1 MTEGN
6 DASDRNL
13 ERLIRAAADPPSPA
27 SRARRE
33 FLARVEGKSPSE
45 TRMGRMTAMAASLI
59 VAAAILYSVLAPQ
72 SGVKPETSR
81 VPSPESGVDAAPIPP
96 KGTGSEPVAVPSPIP
111 PAPAAGVTAKDDV
124 MALTCSLSPARA
136 AVREMRLEG
145 VAPFPDG
152 TEVMVTVIR
161 YHEEFAGGRL
171 ITRGVR
177 SAGGRAR
184 VDGKRFRLSPLWD
197 GPGRYAVSVAIDE
210 SQRPELVEPLKR
222 FPRRPS
228 TFEFAGW
235 GDELS
240 GQLGPKL
247 RDLDAVSRE
256 CLDMV
261 ARIEKLAASES
272 AWVKE
277 KRNVDARGA
286 DVILTKEAEEALKE
300 TARLMERLEKSDVK
314 ALFPAAHGEMFFTLR
329 SMHGNAQ
336 HFSYE
341 SGKFAGA
348 RSYHSGGDALKTHRQ
363 QPFNFENLKKYL
375 GEVPSIA
382 GRELA
387 LWMVR
392 DLRRGAPR
400 ESYAE
405 LLKAEAKH
413 AGLEPLADRLSKAAP
428 GELDA
433 LETEIR
439 AGK

>member
-1 MTEGN
+1 
-6 DASDRNL
+6 
-13 ERLIRAAADPPSPA
+13 
-27 SRARRE
+27 
-33 FLARVEGKSPSE
+33 
-45 TRMGRMTAMAASLI
+45 MAASLI
-59 VAAAILYSVLAPQ
+59 VPAAILYSVLAPQ
-72 SGVKPETSR
+72 SGVKPETTR
-81 VPSPESGVDAAPIPP
+81 VPSPGPGVEAVPVPP
-96 KGTGSEPVAVPSPIP
+96 KGTGSEQVTVPSPVP
-111 PAPAAGVTAKDDV
+111 PAPAPGVMAKDDV
-124 MALTCSLSPARA
+124 MTLTCALSPARA
-136 AVREMRLEG
+136 AVRELSFEG
-145 VAPFPDG
+145 TAPYPDG

-161 YHEEFAGGRL
+161 YHEGYTGSRL

-177 SAGGRAR
+177 AAGGRAQVEGR
-184 VDGKRFRLSPLWD
+184 RFRLSPLWD
-197 GPGRYAVSVAIDE
+197 GPGRYLVNVSIDE
-210 SQRPELVEPLKR
+210 SQRPGLTEALKR

-261 ARIEKLAASES
+261 ARIEKLAANES

-300 TARLMERLEKSDVK
+300 TARLMARLEKSDVK
-314 ALFPAAHGEMFFTLR
+314 GLYPAAHGEMFFTLR
-329 SMHGNAQ
+329 TMHGNAQ
-336 HFSYE
+336 HFTYE

-348 RSYHSGGDALKTHRQ
+348 KSYHSGGDAIKTHRVE
-363 QPFNFENLKKYL
+363 PFNFENLKKYL

-382 GRELA
+382 GREAA
-387 LWMVR
+387 LWMVK
-392 DLRRGAPR
+392 DLRRGAVR

-413 AGLEPLADRLSKAAP
+413 AGLEPLADRLSKAVP
-428 GELDA
+428 EDLEA